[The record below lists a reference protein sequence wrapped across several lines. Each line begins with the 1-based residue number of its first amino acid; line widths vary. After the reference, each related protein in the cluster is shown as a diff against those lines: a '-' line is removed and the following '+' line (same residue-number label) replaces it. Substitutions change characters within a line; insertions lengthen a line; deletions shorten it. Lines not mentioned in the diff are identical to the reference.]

1 MKVSIIIP
9 IFNSESSIEQCL
21 NSIINQTYH
30 NIEILIIDNNSKDNS
45 WNIIKKYKDNDN
57 RIILLKE
64 KRQGVSYARN
74 LGIKNSTG
82 EYVMFVDSDDYLELN
97 AVEVMVSLVKDKKCD
112 VIRAFY
118 HSSIKTYD
126 SISKYKQDYLYNKD
140 DINNYLIPSIIEQ
153 KISSYIWLLIIK
165 KELLNNITFHKKLF
179 IHQDLYF
186 YLELLN
192 SINNIYFSS
201 TIIYHYNY
209 SHNSSKSSIYYYRN
223 IYNIIDLYNELK
235 HSSFKKYDINNLC
248 FKMIIPYFGKLYYYN
263 KDLFI
268 KENNDLKNNNTF
280 NDIYNNLKICKVRID
295 LLLEYILLFKLSKNL
310 YILYLKTIDF
320 FHIKNYK
327 KNYVQ

>member
-9 IFNSESSIEQCL
+9 VFNSEVSIERCL
-21 NSIINQTYH
+21 NSVINQTYH

-45 WNIIKKYKDNDN
+45 WNIIKKYDDNDN

-82 EYVMFVDSDDYLELN
+82 DYVMFVDSDDYLELN
-97 AVEVMVSLVKDKKCD
+97 AVEVMISLIKKKKCD

-118 HSSIKTYD
+118 KTDIKTYD
-126 SISKYKQDYLYNKD
+126 CIPKYKQNYLYNKNE
-140 DINNYLIPSIIEQ
+140 IYNYLIPNIINQ
-153 KISSYIWLLIIK
+153 KIGSYIWLLLIK
-165 KELLNNITFHKKLF
+165 RDLLTNIHFNEKLF

-192 SINNIYFSS
+192 SINNIYFCSN
-201 TIIYHYNY
+201 IIYHYNY
-209 SHNSSKSSIYYYRN
+209 SHNSSKSSTYYYRN
-223 IYNIIDLYNELK
+223 IYNIIDLYNELL
-235 HSSFKKYDINNLC
+235 HSSFKKYDINHLC
-248 FKMIIPYFGKLYYYN
+248 FKMIIPYFGKLYYHD

-268 KENNDLKNNNTF
+268 KVINDLKKNNTF
-280 NDIYNNLKICKVRID
+280 NDIYNNLKIRKVRID
-295 LLLEYILLFKLSKNL
+295 LLLEYILLFKISKNL
-310 YILYLKTIDF
+310 YILYLKTIDI

-327 KNYVQ
+327 KD